1 LNKGGGRRE
10 AQREFYCKLTLRR
23 FNIYDNEDVMT
34 FEIALAFGIL
44 IVALIIFALELFP
57 IDFVAF
63 TIMGVILVLG
73 PILNVSPEEAISGFS
88 NPATITVLAMFI
100 LSAGVYQTGMINL
113 LAQRM
118 IRFAGSSE
126 LRQLI
131 TVKLVVGPISAF
143 INNTA
148 AVAIL
153 IPSVIS
159 LAREYRQAPSKLL
172 IPLSFFSQLAGVVT
186 LIGTS
191 TNILAS
197 VLSAREGYGAFG
209 MFEFAPIGLLVFVTG
224 ALYLLL
230 IGRKLLP
237 ERRVEQEISESYLI
251 KEYLSEVIVL
261 EDSPLVGK
269 RVVESRL
276 REQFDIHVFEVR
288 RNGQWLRHPLGER
301 RLQAGDILFI
311 KANSERLLKIKDIEG
326 LAIESE
332 IHLESE
338 KLRSERRALMEVVI
352 GPNSD
357 LIGGN
362 LESINFRYHYN
373 CTVIAMQKQGEI
385 IRDRLGKVRLNFGD
399 TLLLRGA
406 KTALEQIKR
415 EPGFII
421 TEEVELEAFRTE
433 KVPIVVAIVSGVVIA
448 AALGQPILVT
458 AIVGCVL
465 MVLTG
470 CLKVTEL
477 HEAVRLDVIFL
488 LAGVIPLGL
497 ALERTGGAELLAG
510 LAAEAADY
518 VSPLILL
525 GIFYLMA
532 MILTE
537 LISNNA
543 TVVVMVPVAIAT
555 AETLNLDPKALILAI
570 MFAASTS
577 FSTPVGYQTNTMVFG
592 PGGYKFLDFIRV
604 GGPLNLLLAIVTPI
618 YIYLVW
624 GV

>member
-1 LNKGGGRRE
+1 
-10 AQREFYCKLTLRR
+10 
-23 FNIYDNEDVMT
+23 MT
-34 FEIALAFGIL
+34 FEMALAFGLL
-44 IVALIIFALELFP
+44 IGALVIFALDIFP

-63 TIMGVILVLG
+63 GIMALILVLG
-73 PILNVSPEEAISGFS
+73 PILGVTPEEAISGFS

-100 LSAGVYQTGMINL
+100 LSAGVYQSGMINL
-113 LAQRM
+113 LAVRM
-118 IRFAGSSE
+118 IRFAGPGE
-126 LRQLI
+126 LRQLS
-131 TVKLVVGPISAF
+131 TVMLVVSPISAF

-153 IPSVIS
+153 IPSMIS
-159 LAREYRQAPSKLL
+159 LAREYRRAPSKLL
-172 IPLSFFSQLAGVVT
+172 MPLSFFSQLAGVVT

-197 VLSAREGYGAFG
+197 VLLDREGYGTFG
-209 MFEFAPIGLLVFVTG
+209 MFEFAPIGLLVFATG
-224 ALYLLL
+224 ASYLLL

-237 ERRVEQEISESYLI
+237 ERRLETEIAESYQI
-251 KEYLSEVIVL
+251 KEYLSEVIIL
-261 EDSPLVGK
+261 PDSPLVDK
-269 RVVESRL
+269 TVIESRL
-276 REQFDIHVFEVR
+276 REQFDIHVFEVVR
-288 RNGQWLRHPLGER
+288 DGRKLAHPLGEKV
-301 RLQAGDILFI
+301 LQSGDILFI
-311 KANSERLLKIKDIEG
+311 KADSERLLNIKDIEG
-326 LAIESE
+326 LAIEPEVRFDDQELKSDQ
-332 IHLESE
+332 
-338 KLRSERRALMEVVI
+338 RGLMEVVI
-352 GPNSD
+352 GPTSD
-357 LIGGN
+357 LIGRT
-362 LESINFRYHYN
+362 LASSNFRSHYN
-373 CTVIAMQKQGEI
+373 CTVIASRKHGAL
-385 IRDRLGKVRLNFGD
+385 IRDHLGQVRLNFGD

-406 KTALEQIKR
+406 KFALEQIKR
-415 EPGFII
+415 EPGFIV
-421 TEEVELEAFRTE
+421 TEEVQLEAFRTE
-433 KVPIVVAIVSGVVIA
+433 KIPVALAIVAGVVIV

-470 CLKVTEL
+470 CLKVNEL

-510 LAAEAADY
+510 LAAGAADY

-525 GIFYLMA
+525 GIFYAMA

-555 AETLNLDPKALILAI
+555 AVTLGLDPKAFMLAI

-618 YIYLVW
+618 YIYFVW